1 MKGIGTRTIE
11 TERLIMR
18 RMEKGDALL
27 MYKNW
32 TSDPLVSRYVT
43 WDTHTSLEAT
53 QAYVDYKV
61 KRYEE
66 KEYVFDWVLV
76 LKETGEPIGEMEA
89 CDVSL
94 RDRLVIMGD
103 CIGSKFWNKG
113 YATEAL
119 KAFIDY
125 MFDQVGV
132 DKVIAYHLSVNPA
145 SGRVM
150 AKAGMH
156 LDAVLKGYL
165 VDKLT
170 GNRVDKVVY
179 SIDKEDR

>member
-18 RMEKGDALL
+18 RMEKGDALSI
-27 MYKNW
+27 YKNW

-43 WDTHTSLEAT
+43 WDTHDSFETT

-61 KRYEE
+61 KRYEGHD
-66 KEYVFDWVLV
+66 YCFDWVLV

-89 CDVSL
+89 VEVSL
-94 RDRLVIMGD
+94 RDRIVIMGD
-103 CIGSKFWNKG
+103 CLGSKYWNKG

-119 KAFIDY
+119 KAFIRY
-125 MFDQVGV
+125 MFDEVGV

-150 AKAGMH
+150 QKAGMH

-170 GNRVDKVVY
+170 GQRADKVVY
-179 SIDKEDR
+179 SIDRGDL

>member
-1 MKGIGTRTIE
+1 MKGIGTQTIE
-11 TERLIMR
+11 TERLLMR
-18 RMEKGDALL
+18 RMRKEDALL
-27 MYKNW
+27 IYKNW

-43 WDTHTSLEAT
+43 WDTHSSLEAT
-53 QAYVDYKV
+53 EAYVDYKL
-61 KRYEE
+61 KRYEH
-66 KEYVFDWVLV
+66 EYCFDWVLV

-89 CDVSL
+89 VDVSL

-103 CIGSKFWNKG
+103 CLGSKYWNKG

-119 KAFIDY
+119 KAFIRY
-125 MFDQVGV
+125 MFEEVGV
-132 DKVIAYHLSVNPA
+132 DKVVAYHLSVNPA

-170 GNRVDKVVY
+170 GKRVDKVVY
-179 SIDKEDR
+179 SIDREDL